1 MHACR
6 AARPDRV
13 VRQAAA
19 LLLVLLPAADVFPLA
34 PPVVPA
40 ALRERGPGALPL
52 RPPPRCPRTRA
63 PAGACALAAMAA
75 FEEGDRVEFL
85 VKTVAFSRK
94 IMANGMTSTGLTGA
108 SCRMSRAPT
117 RVSTEQACFNIAQT
131 RTGVVKYIAKPGDPD
146 DLVMLTVAFY
156 KDDGSEA
163 FDHLFAEDEL
173 EKVKEEAPQTTTGL
187 ALRLPAPPSPRVCRS
202 FGVHA
207 ACCAPSTPPAHAPIL
222 LTPTPNQQVVSPRAR
237 RADPAKRCAR
247 MSWSPRSLAQIR

>member
-1 MHACR
+1 MQR
-6 AARPDRV
+6 LPDRV

-117 RVSTEQACFNIAQT
+117 RVSTEQACFNDRANAHRRCQVHSKAGRSRRPRHAHRGILQG
-131 RTGVVKYIAKPGDPD
+131 RRQRGV
-146 DLVMLTVAFY
+146 
-156 KDDGSEA
+156 
-163 FDHLFAEDEL
+163 
-173 EKVKEEAPQTTTGL
+173 
-187 ALRLPAPPSPRVCRS
+187 
-202 FGVHA
+202 
-207 ACCAPSTPPAHAPIL
+207 
-222 LTPTPNQQVVSPRAR
+222 
-237 RADPAKRCAR
+237 
-247 MSWSPRSLAQIR
+247 